1 MNANRLPQSPNQQ
14 HVRRRFCLFALLGP
28 AFVLLLS
35 ACMPATQPLNITN
48 VTVSPKPKVGQIV
61 TLTIELTASE
71 SEGDHPDV
79 RATVDTLEAYGNKV
93 HLVGGEANWQGPLTA
108 NQPQTFQVSICVVEE
123 GSWPIEIFAVSY
135 LPGDQLWDDF
145 ERIHLEST
153 LETGTLIRGGDY
165 TFSQEEYAR
174 RPTPR
179 PVTVSPECSGQ

>member
-14 HVRRRFCLFALLGP
+14 HVRRRFCLFALLGL
-28 AFVLLLS
+28 AFVLLVS
-35 ACMPATQPLNITN
+35 SCMPSLRPLNITN

-61 TLTIELTASE
+61 TLEIELTA
-71 SEGDHPDV
+71 DDDQPDV
-79 RATVDTLEAYGNKV
+79 RVTVDTLEAHGNKV
-93 HLVGGEANWQGPLTA
+93 HLVGGNANWQGALTA
-108 NQPQTFQVSICVVEE
+108 NQPQTFQVSVCVVEE
-123 GSWPIEIFAVSY
+123 GSWPVEIFAVSY
-135 LPGDQLWDDF
+135 LPDNQGWDDL

-153 LETGTLIRGGDY
+153 LETGTLIRGSDY